1 MPAANKSPKR
11 IQVGGRRRDEGCEGW
26 GWGAASGGDTERWVC
41 GVIGMC
47 NMGMWDVERW
57 DFGVCGDGDAGC
69 GVQETW
75 DTVCWGHGMWS
86 DGDMGQELEG
96 MWDMA

>member
-1 MPAANKSPKR
+1 
-11 IQVGGRRRDEGCEGW
+11 
-26 GWGAASGGDTERWVC
+26 
-41 GVIGMC
+41 MC

-75 DTVCWGHGMWS
+75 DTVL
-86 DGDMGQELEG
+86 GDMGCGVMGIWGRNWKERGTWHEVMG
-96 MWDMA
+96 VWDVE